1 MIDLFILQTD
11 ITRQADDVFRQIFA
25 GLEAPRPVN
34 GLLTRGIKT
43 RATFDPAFAK
53 ALVTTFENSRDQ
65 LAPSDLSNPLMVEFV
80 AKLIILF
87 AEQGERSPERL
98 NKLVPAAIGG

>member
-1 MIDLFILQTD
+1 VWCTRLRREPRITGLFRSLNRSAALTPILS
-11 ITRQADDVFRQIFA
+11 
-25 GLEAPRPVN
+25 
-34 GLLTRGIKT
+34 LLKQQ
-43 RATFDPAFAK
+43 TFDPEFAK

-98 NKLVPAAIGG
+98 NKLVSAAIGG

>member
-1 MIDLFILQTD
+1 MN
-11 ITRQADDVFRQIFA
+11 RRAA
-25 GLEAPRPVN
+25 
-34 GLLTRGIKT
+34 LTPIRGPLKQQ
-43 RATFDPAFAK
+43 TFDPEFAK

-98 NKLVPAAIGG
+98 NKLVSAAIGG